1 MTVVREYGLLYPT
14 RGIPCLASGCVFDTD
29 VEIDDKATL
38 ENKLQ
43 LMSFHVQLVHTPV
56 PVQPAP
62 APSAQPRHGQGS
74 ET

>member
-43 LMSFHVQLVHTPV
+43 LMSSATSSHASAGTARPSPV
-56 PVQPAP
+56 SPAC
-62 APSAQPRHGQGS
+62 H
-74 ET
+74 E